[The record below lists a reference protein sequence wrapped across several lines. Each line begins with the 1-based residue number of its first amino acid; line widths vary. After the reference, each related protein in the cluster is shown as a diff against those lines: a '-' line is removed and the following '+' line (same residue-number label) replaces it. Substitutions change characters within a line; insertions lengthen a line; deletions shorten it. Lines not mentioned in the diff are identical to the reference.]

1 MIGMTRLIFKNW
13 VMLIFLKEMEISEMV
28 NRQPSRGTEKA
39 SSCFPADEDAHTE
52 SKLDGP

>member
-1 MIGMTRLIFKNW
+1 
-13 VMLIFLKEMEISEMV
+13 MLIFLKEMEISEMV

-39 SSCFPADEDAHTE
+39 RNSCFPADEDAHTE